1 MYEILHGQPAASRAG
16 RPPAFPRRLPG
27 GSPETVP
34 VAPRRPPWMGP
45 GIPGLGLW
53 MQPAAPPLAVTRG
66 VDTHTLRLI
75 VCVEMQMLKNL

>member
-1 MYEILHGQPAASRAG
+1 MKFCMVSLQPAEQAGRQHSPAASLGAV
-16 RPPAFPRRLPG
+16 
-27 GSPETVP
+27 PETVP